1 MGQDT
6 PIVEYL
12 HKAKG
17 LVNDFK
23 NLSDPTKYFE
33 RKSEPKPGQK
43 EFEEATKFVNPKT
56 VAKENVNKRKVGGS
70 VGNAGTSQK
79 KAFLKKSA
87 QRKKVSTKR

>member
-43 EFEEATKFVNPKT
+43 EFEEATSNSSTQRRLPRKT
-56 VAKENVNKRKVGGS
+56 LISEKLA
-70 VGNAGTSQK
+70 A
-79 KAFLKKSA
+79 L
-87 QRKKVSTKR
+87 